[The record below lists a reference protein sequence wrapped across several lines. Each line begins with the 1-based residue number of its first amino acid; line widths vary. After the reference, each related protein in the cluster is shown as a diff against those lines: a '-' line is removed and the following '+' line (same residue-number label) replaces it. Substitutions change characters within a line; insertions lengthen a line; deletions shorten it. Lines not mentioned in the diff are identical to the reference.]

1 MPTGNRNTD
10 SAKKNNNED
19 SKSSFIDEVEKS
31 ENSMTTESGKIED
44 QKAFNK
50 ENQIK
55 SFTITD
61 NSINNADKQSD
72 KSMTNNEEEKM

>member
-1 MPTGNRNTD
+1 MKVKIQMSQCQQVIKNTD

-44 QKAFNK
+44 
-50 ENQIK
+50 
-55 SFTITD
+55 
-61 NSINNADKQSD
+61 
-72 KSMTNNEEEKM
+72 